1 MTAQASAQ
9 EPAVAAATPK
19 VSVAD
24 GIKDVMRRIEE
35 ASQRSGNKR
44 TRLVAVGKTKPLE
57 AVLEAYQVGHRS
69 FGENYVQEIVEKA
82 GKAPEDIKW
91 HFIGHLQ
98 SNKAKALLQGVPNL
112 YMLETVDTTKLVDR
126 LNRICGELGR
136 ETPLRVLVQVNTSGE
151 ESKHGVEPSEAT
163 ALAAHISGS
172 CPNLEM
178 AGFMTIGMPDYTSK
192 PENFT
197 CLKECRRKAAAELG
211 LDESELELSM
221 GMSGDF
227 EAAIEMGSTNIRV
240 GSTIFGARIYPNKK

>member
-82 GKAPEDIKW
+82 GKAPEDIQW
-91 HFIGHLQ
+91 HFIGPL
-98 SNKAKALLQGVPNL
+98 SRTRPRRSCR
-112 YMLETVDTTKLVDR
+112 EF
-126 LNRICGELGR
+126 RICTCWR
-136 ETPLRVLVQVNTSGE
+136 RSIPRSWR
-151 ESKHGVEPSEAT
+151 T
-163 ALAAHISGS
+163 A
-172 CPNLEM
+172 
-178 AGFMTIGMPDYTSK
+178 
-192 PENFT
+192 
-197 CLKECRRKAAAELG
+197 
-211 LDESELELSM
+211 
-221 GMSGDF
+221 
-227 EAAIEMGSTNIRV
+227 
-240 GSTIFGARIYPNKK
+240 